1 MLNNITKLDL
11 QFPRGWNQ
19 CTPRQ
24 LEQIAAVVAEEQQ
37 RVTRFHPFD
46 EQSVKVALFFLF
58 SGIKIIAPINPRVP
72 VEDQYYVCR
81 HNSLKDP
88 FNLYLWQIH
97 YWLGEDKAPVP
108 DASASGNQR
117 ASNQHGIFSWLFN
130 PKSPGLQIMPYE
142 HFRRSRFHIV
152 NTFLDSLSFGEGWG
166 GALFGKS
173 FSGEDCTLMQGIK
186 WRQYRFA
193 QEYMSYYLQQQNTLL
208 DMQKRSD
215 VIPPKELRK
224 QQKIVDQARASFLAT
239 IFNAR
244 TWTIDTDSHIRHRSY
259 VYTSNQHIDN
269 AEYFRNFP
277 EDKWQVILFWWS
289 GQLRYLHQR
298 YKHCFKEDKVSRKSN
313 PLELYI
319 RTVATMEK
327 YLSLDEE
334 KVNRE
339 TVHNV
344 LQHLEDMA
352 VQNEELDRL
361 RHNHK

>member
-1 MLNNITKLDL
+1 MLKEIQKLDL

-19 CTPRQ
+19 CTTRQ
-24 LEQIAAVVAEEQQ
+24 LEQIAAVIAEEQK
-37 RVTRFHPFD
+37 RVTRFRPFD

-58 SGIKIIAPINPRVP
+58 SGIKIIVPINPRVP

-81 HNSLKDP
+81 HKSLKEP
-88 FNLYLWQIH
+88 FNLYLWQIN
-97 YWLGEDKAPVP
+97 YWLNGSEQDKSHPLP
-108 DASASGNQR
+108 NNGRGQGGGSL
-117 ASNQHGIFSWLFN
+117 FSWLFN
-130 PKSPGLQIMPYE
+130 PKSTGLQIMPYE
-142 HFRRSRFHIV
+142 HSHRSRFRIV
-152 NTFLDSLSFGEGWG
+152 NAIKDSLSFGEGWG

-173 FSGEDCTLMQGIK
+173 FSGEGCTLLQGIK

-193 QEYMSYYLQQQNTLL
+193 QEYMSYYLQQNNTLL
-208 DMQKRSD
+208 QMQKRSNA
-215 VIPPKELRK
+215 IPPKELRK

-244 TWTIDTDSHIRHRSY
+244 TWTIDTDSHIPRRAY
-259 VYTSNQHIDN
+259 VYTSNQHTDN
-269 AEYFRNFP
+269 VEYFRNFP

-289 GQLRYLHQR
+289 GQMRYLHTK
-298 YKHCFKEDKVSRKSN
+298 YKHCFKEDKVARPTN
-313 PLELYI
+313 PLELYT

-352 VQNEELDRL
+352 AQNEELDRM
-361 RHNHK
+361 RHRHK